1 VLEIRHAQS
10 QVLLVLLRGL
20 AAACLW
26 VWSQQLLL
34 VLVVQ
39 VQAPLLPQEQA
50 LRV

>member
-10 QVLLVLLRGL
+10 QVLLLLPRVL
-20 AAACLW
+20 AAACWW
-26 VWSQQLLL
+26 VWLQLLV
-34 VLVVQ
+34 VL